1 MKAPGERGWRGGR
14 EMEENG
20 KGEGKGNQVKWRF
33 GKLGGKKDKGWKEM
47 EGRDDGGGWFTVLQ
61 RTFPEFQN

>member
-1 MKAPGERGWRGGR
+1 M
-14 EMEENG
+14 
-20 KGEGKGNQVKWRF
+20 KWRL

-61 RTFPEFQN
+61 RTFPEF